1 MSMETEKLHPLKFE
15 PLLKRTL
22 WGGERILSF
31 KHLDLPHN
39 HVGES
44 WEISAVKGAE
54 SIVAEGELKGK
65 TLTELLVL
73 YKEKLVGRENYARYG
88 DRFPLLVKFIDA
100 GKDLSIQVHPDD
112 ELAGKRHGSF
122 GKNEMWYVVDA
133 QEGAG
138 LYAGFS
144 QEISLNEYEERV
156 AAGSFSEVLQWY
168 GVGRGDVF
176 YVPFRRVH
184 GIGKGVFV
192 VEIQQTSD
200 ITYRIYD
207 YLRKDET
214 GRCRE
219 LHTELAAEAIDF
231 ADVGKD
237 AKINYCLQKN
247 DPVDLLA
254 TPCFSAS
261 LYDIN
266 EPMECDYSDLDSF
279 VAYICVGGGG
289 VLMDNGGN
297 EIYLN
302 QGETILFPAV
312 VQNVM
317 IRPGESGMKFLET
330 YV

>member
-31 KHLDLPHN
+31 KHLDFPHN

-54 SIVAEGELKGK
+54 SIVAEGKLKGK
-65 TLTELLVL
+65 TLTELLAY
-73 YKEKLVGRENYARYG
+73 YKEKLVGKENYQNHG
-88 DRFPLLVKFIDA
+88 DRFPLLIKFIDA
-100 GKDLSIQVHPDD
+100 YQDLSIQVHPDN

-133 QEGAG
+133 QKGTG
-138 LYAGFS
+138 LFAGFS
-144 QEISLNEYEERV
+144 QKISLKEYEDHV
-156 AAGSFSEVLQWY
+156 AAGSFPEILQWY
-168 GVGRGDVF
+168 DVKQGDAF
-176 YVPFRRVH
+176 YIPFGRVH
-184 GIGKGVFV
+184 GIGSGTLLA
-192 VEIQQTSD
+192 EIQQTSD

-207 YLRKDET
+207 YMRINEN
-214 GRCRE
+214 GQCRE
-219 LHTELAAEAIDF
+219 LHAGLAAEAIDF
-231 ADVGKD
+231 DDVNKN
-237 AKINYCLQKN
+237 AKINYLLKIN
-247 DPVDLLA
+247 EPVDLLK
-254 TPCFSAS
+254 TPHFSVS
-261 LYDIN
+261 LYDID
-266 EPMECDYSDLDSF
+266 ETMECDYSALDSF
-279 VAYICVGGGG
+279 VIYICVGGGG
-289 VLMDNGGN
+289 VLMDNEGN